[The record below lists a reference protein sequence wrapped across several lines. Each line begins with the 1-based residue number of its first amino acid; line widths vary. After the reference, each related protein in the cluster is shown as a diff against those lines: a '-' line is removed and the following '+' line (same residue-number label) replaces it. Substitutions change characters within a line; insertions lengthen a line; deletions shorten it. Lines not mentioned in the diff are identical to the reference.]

1 MIQYF
6 SFVFLEFLCLNGSD
20 ELHHTDQKQILI
32 AILFP
37 RTFSLPSFLYIDNL
51 KPRSFVIFW
60 FYVVL
65 FNAMFCFDSH
75 QAMHQHGCSG
85 CTNPQIFGISPFA
98 PADFEAFSTPNVNPL
113 ILRPRALFYRTDC
126 TRRCKFLTHTLNLML
141 DIQTFMIRNSFEI
154 KKWGS

>member
-98 PADFEAFSTPNVNPL
+98 PADFEASSTMCTRCFETQSSPGC
-113 ILRPRALFYRTDC
+113 TC
-126 TRRCKFLTHTLNLML
+126 TRRSEILTHSLESVFLKITSNKRKQFL
-141 DIQTFMIRNSFEI
+141 S
-154 KKWGS
+154 